1 MRKLNASD
9 VFAALRVVAAVEDK
23 TDVKEIVKK
32 IVKEAEAEA
41 EAEEN
46 DDEDAEKKNDEF
58 IKSVGVGAI
67 LKLVEMASGKKAEAK
82 IYEFLAGPLEMQP
95 EDVKALPIPDFIE
108 SVKTIARENDL
119 SSFFDSVLKLKQ
131 NM

>member
-1 MRKLNASD
+1 MRKLIASD
-9 VFAALRVVAAVEDK
+9 VFAALRVVSAVEDK

-41 EAEEN
+41 EEN

-58 IKSVGVGAI
+58 IKSIGVGAI

>member
-1 MRKLNASD
+1 MRKLIASD
-9 VFAALRVVAAVEDK
+9 VFAALRVVSAVEDK

-32 IVKEAEAEA
+32 IVKEAEA

-108 SVKTIARENDL
+108 NIKTIASENDL

>member
-1 MRKLNASD
+1 MRKLIASD
-9 VFAALRVVAAVEDK
+9 IFAALRVVSAVEDK

-32 IVKEAEAEA
+32 IVKEAEA

>member
-1 MRKLNASD
+1 MRKLIASD
-9 VFAALRVVAAVEDK
+9 AFAALRVVSAVEDK

-32 IVKEAEAEA
+32 IVKEAEA

-67 LKLVEMASGKKAEAK
+67 MKLVEMASGKKAEAK

-95 EDVKALPIPDFIE
+95 EDVKTLPIPDFIE
-108 SVKTIARENDL
+108 NVKTIARENDL

>member
-1 MRKLNASD
+1 MRKLIASD
-9 VFAALRVVAAVEDK
+9 VFAALRVVSAVEDK

-32 IVKEAEAEA
+32 IVKEAEA

>member
-1 MRKLNASD
+1 MRKLIASD
-9 VFAALRVVAAVEDK
+9 VFAALRVVSAVEDK

-32 IVKEAEAEA
+32 IVKEAEA

-108 SVKTIARENDL
+108 NIKTIARENDL

>member
-1 MRKLNASD
+1 MRKLIASD
-9 VFAALRVVAAVEDK
+9 VFAALRVVSAVEDK

-32 IVKEAEAEA
+32 IVKEAEA

-108 SVKTIARENDL
+108 SVKSIARENDL

>member
-1 MRKLNASD
+1 MRKLIASD

-32 IVKEAEAEA
+32 IVKEAEA

-67 LKLVEMASGKKAEAK
+67 LKLVEMASGKKAEAR

>member
-1 MRKLNASD
+1 MRKLIASD
-9 VFAALRVVAAVEDK
+9 VVAALRVVAAVEDK

-32 IVKEAEAEA
+32 IVKEAEA

>member
-1 MRKLNASD
+1 MRKLIASD
-9 VFAALRVVAAVEDK
+9 VFAALRVVSAVEDK
-23 TDVKEIVKK
+23 TDVKEIVKQIIK
-32 IVKEAEAEA
+32 DAEA

-58 IKSVGVGAI
+58 IKSIGVGAI
-67 LKLVEMASGKKAEAK
+67 MKLVEMASGKKAEAK

-108 SVKTIARENDL
+108 SIKAIARENDL

>member
-1 MRKLNASD
+1 MRKLIASD
-9 VFAALRVVAAVEDK
+9 VFAALRVVSAVEDK

-41 EAEEN
+41 EEN
-46 DDEDAEKKNDEF
+46 DDDDAEKKNDEF

-108 SVKTIARENDL
+108 NIKTIARENDL

>member
-1 MRKLNASD
+1 MRKLIASD
-9 VFAALRVVAAVEDK
+9 VFAALRVVSAVEDK

-32 IVKEAEAEA
+32 IVKEAEA

-108 SVKTIARENDL
+108 SIKTIARENDL

>member
-1 MRKLNASD
+1 MRKLIASD
-9 VFAALRVVAAVEDK
+9 VFATLRVVSAVEDK

-32 IVKEAEAEA
+32 IVKEAEA

-108 SVKTIARENDL
+108 SVKTIARENAL